1 MSRNKFSSKQSE
13 PTTRYG
19 RQIVYDREIFISICT
34 RLLRGEDLDTICA
47 TPPLPIGPVFMAWV
61 EDHPEARAIYRSTHN
76 FRSDRQLA
84 KQLAVFPAR
93 VNVAEWEE
101 QVRANCERGWPAD
114 WIERKYVPPDWK
126 KVYPLLGDPPVWSTE
141 NMEAYNELL
150 NDFTQMLEP
159 RDMME
164 LMSTKEAADASWEVA
179 RIAREKNGLPER
191 KCQQR
196 LKVLAE
202 LERRRTR
209 AAETTA
215 AKPATA
221 RDHSLGLEAGFKYYQ
236 ALDIAQSRAIKR
248 RDNALRQIA
257 RWRDGLGAKARR
269 LSDKFVAEQALAE
282 SYCANQLLSYAEIDD
297 RMGEEAVPPPAP
309 VGDAADIAP
318 AVPTSEKTAAD
329 IAPVVPPSG
338 EAREAGPPLA
348 PVGDAPDIAPPV
360 PPSDETAADIAPAV
374 PPVEETAADIAPAVP
389 AADDEPISWL
399 AWLTGAEKYT
409 RVALSK
415 GAQKDFKQPFASK
428 KWLVQHLVVDR
439 KVIRP
444 DQVCPELA
452 QYLPAIADAAPTLT
466 ASVEAPK

>member
-1 MSRNKFSSKQSE
+1 MRKVVKESG

-19 RQIVYDREIFISICT
+19 RQIVYDREIFISICA
-34 RLLRGEDLDTICA
+34 RLLRGEDLKTICA
-47 TPPLPIGPVFMAWV
+47 TSPMPIEPVLQGWV
-61 EDHPEARAIYRSTHN
+61 EDHPEARAIYRSVDN
-76 FRSDRQLA
+76 FRSDRELA
-84 KQLAVFPAR
+84 KKLAVFPAR

-114 WIERKYVPPDWK
+114 WIERKYIPPDWK

-159 RDMME
+159 RDTMG
-164 LMSTKEAADASWEVA
+164 LMSTKEAADASWEAA

-191 KCQQR
+191 KYQKR
-196 LKVLAE
+196 LQVVAE
-202 LERRRTR
+202 VRRRNG
-209 AAETTA
+209 AAEATP
-215 AKPATA
+215 AKPASA
-221 RDHSLGLEAGFKYYQ
+221 LDHSRGLEGGFKHYQ

-269 LSDKFVAEQALAE
+269 LSDKFIAEQALAE
-282 SYCANQLLSYAEIDD
+282 SYCATQALAYAEIDEPV
-297 RMGEEAVPPPAP
+297 GEATEAAPQLAP

-318 AVPTSEKTAAD
+318 AVPTSEETAAD
-329 IAPVVPPSG
+329 ITPAVPPS
-338 EAREAGPPLA
+338 A
-348 PVGDAPDIAPPV
+348 
-360 PPSDETAADIAPAV
+360 ETAADIALAV
-374 PPVEETAADIAPAVP
+374 PSPEEAAAGIAPAVP
-389 AADDEPISWL
+389 PADEGAAPPGAPADDEPINWVG
-399 AWLTGAEKYT
+399 WLTGKEKYFWFA
-409 RVALSK
+409 VSK
-415 GAQKDFKQPFASK
+415 GACKDFKQPSTSK

-452 QYLPAIADAAPTLT
+452 QYLPAIADTAPTLT

>member
-1 MSRNKFSSKQSE
+1 
-13 PTTRYG
+13 
-19 RQIVYDREIFISICT
+19 
-34 RLLRGEDLDTICA
+34 
-47 TPPLPIGPVFMAWV
+47 VFQGWV
-61 EDHPEARAIYRSTHN
+61 EDHPEARAIYRSVDN
-76 FRSDRQLA
+76 FRSDRELA
-84 KQLAVFPAR
+84 KKLAVFPAR

-159 RDMME
+159 RDTMG
-164 LMSTKEAADASWEVA
+164 LMSTKEAADATWEVA

-221 RDHSLGLEAGFKYYQ
+221 LDHSLGLEAGFKYYQ

-269 LSDKFVAEQALAE
+269 LSDKFVDEQALAE
-282 SYCANQLLSYAEIDD
+282 SYCATQVLSYAEIDD
-297 RMGEEAVPPPAP
+297 PVGEARQAAPPLAP

-318 AVPTSEKTAAD
+318 AVPTSE
-329 IAPVVPPSG
+329 
-338 EAREAGPPLA
+338 
-348 PVGDAPDIAPPV
+348 
-360 PPSDETAADIAPAV
+360 ETAADIAPAV
-374 PPVEETAADIAPAVP
+374 PSPEETATDIAPAVP
-389 AADDEPISWL
+389 TSDETAEAAPSRAPADDEPINWVG
-399 AWLTGAEKYT
+399 WLTGKERYFWL
-409 RVALSK
+409 ALSK
-415 GAQKDFKQPFASK
+415 GACKDFKQPSTSK

-444 DQVCPELA
+444 DQVCPELV